1 MEPAPLPVQIFTEKA
16 AAVSVVVAETRT
28 ILEALDYVVDICE
41 KKPACELLASGC
53 ASPLSGP
60 ASDLCLEKQEKIVAA
75 PALDDESFA
84 YLSGLC
90 QDRGIACLGSGLR
103 DHLAGIDVG
112 LTMADFGVADTG
124 TVVID
129 SRSEEVR
136 LATMISEV
144 FVVVLP
150 KSKIRPDTYALESE
164 LASRFENG
172 PDFTAFITGA
182 SRTADIERVLA
193 LGVHG
198 PLEMHVLIW
207 EDQ

>member
-1 MEPAPLPVQIFTEKA
+1 MEPAPLPVKIFTEKA

-28 ILEALDYVVDICE
+28 IEEALDYAIDICE

-75 PALDDESFA
+75 PALDEESFA
-84 YLSGLC
+84 YLTGLC
-90 QDRGIACLGSGLR
+90 RDRGIACLRSGLR

-144 FVVVLP
+144 FVAVLP
-150 KSKIRPDTYALESE
+150 KSKIRPDTYSLESE
-164 LASRFENG
+164 LGARFENG